1 VVRDPYE
8 PNLAWLLNAVKED
21 LARLMRER
29 LWAAGHTEVRAAHG
43 HVFRQLRG
51 GPARLTD
58 MAEGAGMT
66 KQAFAEHVAHLEQ
79 LGYVE
84 RVPDPED
91 GRAKLVVTTARGQ
104 EAMAIAQQAF
114 ADLEDELGA
123 AIGQAR
129 IRELRSTLEALHARA
144 SSPPGRTKAALP
156 DSSSKPASP

>member
-8 PNLAWLLNAVKED
+8 PNLAWLLSAVKED
-21 LARLMRER
+21 LAEQMRER

-43 HVFRQLRG
+43 HVFRQLRA

-84 RVPDPED
+84 RLPDPED
-91 GRAKLVVTTARGQ
+91 GRAKLVVPTARGQ

-114 ADLEDELGA
+114 ADLEDEWGA
-123 AIGQAR
+123 AIGAER
-129 IRELRSTLEALHARA
+129 VAHLRSTLETLLARSRGDA
-144 SSPPGRTKAALP
+144 TSPTGVPKL
-156 DSSSKPASP
+156 